1 MTKTTSR
8 KVREYQENGT
18 FIDRDMT
25 ESEIAQ
31 SEIDA
36 QVMIE
41 EEAGKQVQDAARA
54 ALLERLGI
62 SEEEAKLLLK

>member
-41 EEAGKQVQDAARA
+41 EEAAKQVQDAARA

>member
-8 KVREYQENGT
+8 KVREYQEDGS
-18 FIDRDMT
+18 FIDRDMN
-25 ESEIAQ
+25 EAEIAQ
-31 SEIDA
+31 SAIDA

-41 EEAGKQVQDAARA
+41 EEAAKQVQDAARA